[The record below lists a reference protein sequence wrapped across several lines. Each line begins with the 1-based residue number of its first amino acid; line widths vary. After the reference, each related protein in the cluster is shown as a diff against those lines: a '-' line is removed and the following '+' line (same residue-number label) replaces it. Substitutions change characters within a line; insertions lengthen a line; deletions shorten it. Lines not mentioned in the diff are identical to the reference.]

1 MLQNLKIGITNLVYL
16 LTTWRF
22 LLKVVFRFYDFEYVY
37 LLIILGVYIKIM
49 IMLSKMKISIPR
61 LEL

>member
-1 MLQNLKIGITNLVYL
+1 MLQNLKIGIIDLVYL
-16 LTTWRF
+16 LTTSRV
-22 LLKVVFRFYDFEYVY
+22 LKAVFRFYDFEYVY

-49 IMLSKMKISIPR
+49 IMMSKMKISIPR